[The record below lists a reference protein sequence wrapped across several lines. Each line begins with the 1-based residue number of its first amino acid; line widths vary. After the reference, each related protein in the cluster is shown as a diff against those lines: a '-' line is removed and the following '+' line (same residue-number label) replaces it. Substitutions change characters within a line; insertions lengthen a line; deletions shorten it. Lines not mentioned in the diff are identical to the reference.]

1 MLVAENTKRFTRT
14 VTEDEAILCRIKY
27 WRGPDALGAEVTQ
40 ATVQVTA
47 PQIAFVVNTVAETV
61 IGTYTG
67 NTQGDDDVVFADA
80 NIASIRHLVDTIN
93 GLGAGHPL
101 GVNLY
106 RRMRASVGDFRPG
119 WAIGA
124 TAGIVAGP
132 VNILLGDN
140 EDGYAVAGDSSGLA
154 VADTFSVGVGVPTCR
169 RGSGPV
175 LFDHFESDYV
185 VTTAGLKVP
194 QRNAVVE
201 QTRFDAARYQ
211 VLIDSIHCGQTFAG
225 NDNVIRVYDINDN
238 LIWSHALGAAT
249 DVPVNVLGPNQPIT
263 GPFGSP
269 LFVEAAGTAGLT
281 DGPMTVAGWIRR
293 V

>member
-14 VTEDEAILCRIKY
+14 VYEDESILCRLKY
-27 WRGPDALGAEVTQ
+27 WRGLSAAAVEVTQ
-40 ATVQVTA
+40 STVTVTVA
-47 PQIAFVVNTVAETV
+47 QLQFIVNTIAETI

-67 NTQGDDDVVFADA
+67 NSAGDDDIVFADG
-80 NIASIRHLVDTIN
+80 NIADVGHLVDTIN
-93 GLGAGHPL
+93 GLGVGHPTL
-101 GVNLY
+101 ANLY

-119 WAIGA
+119 WAVGA
-124 TAGIVAGP
+124 TSGLATGAT
-132 VNILLGDN
+132 NILLGDN
-140 EDGYAVAGDSSGLA
+140 DDGYAVFGDSGGLA
-154 VADTFSVGVGVPTCR
+154 VANTFSIGVGVPTCR

-185 VTTAGLKVP
+185 VTTAGVRTP

-211 VLIDSIHCGQTFAG
+211 VMIDSIHCGQTFAN

-238 LIWSHALGAAT
+238 VIWAHTLGAAT
-249 DVPVNVLGPNQPIT
+249 DVPVNVLGPSQPIT

-269 LFVEAAGTAGLT
+269 LFVEAAGSGALT
-281 DGPMTVAGWIRR
+281 DGPMVVAGWIRR